1 MEKTH
6 LLLVEDDTNFGSVL
20 KDFLTFN
27 DYEVTHAVD
36 GEDGWK
42 KFNAGHYDLCILDVM
57 MPKKDGFTLAKEIRA
72 VNKQAINSYCFGIFF
87 HYCVSNMTFSC
98 VV

>member
-1 MEKTH
+1 MGKEKIK
-6 LLLVEDDTNFGSVL
+6 LLLVEDDTNFGAVL

-42 KFNAGHYDLCILDVM
+42 KFNADPL
-57 MPKKDGFTLAKEIRA
+57 K
-72 VNKQAINSYCFGIFF
+72 AIINFRLM
-87 HYCVSNMTFSC
+87 HVLR
-98 VV
+98 